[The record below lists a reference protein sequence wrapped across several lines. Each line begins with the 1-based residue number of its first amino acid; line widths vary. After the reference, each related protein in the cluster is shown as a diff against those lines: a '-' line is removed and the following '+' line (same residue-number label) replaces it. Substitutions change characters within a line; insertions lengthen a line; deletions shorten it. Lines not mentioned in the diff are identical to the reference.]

1 MKNKFG
7 SAISFLPD
15 ELKVILENISEEI
28 KSVAYE
34 IRIRTE
40 KCIAVETSAGTYFIG
55 KNRVTRIYS
64 DDLYKVSRQQMRDS
78 FNRLCGYSVYSH
90 LDTISQCFI
99 TLPAGHRVG
108 ICGTAVTEKEKVTAI
123 RDVNSLNIRI
133 AGEYKGCADE
143 VLSRVFENR
152 LSNVI
157 IAGPPSSGKTTLL
170 RDIARQISGGKFGE
184 YYKVSVVDERCEIAP
199 VNDGICLCDI
209 GANTDVLSLFRKAE
223 GIMCAIRSLSPHLIV
238 CDEVGTEKEC
248 EAIKSA
254 LNSGVMF
261 ALSIH
266 ASSKDELLMKPQ
278 FRTLIRSGAVFKAVI
293 LSSNPCE
300 IKEIL
305 QIGENDAEAIVSDVT
320 GSGNSYF
327 RSVC

>member
-1 MKNKFG
+1 MERKFE
-7 SAISFLPD
+7 SAVAFLPD
-15 ELKVILENISEEI
+15 ALKSILVNISDEI
-28 KSVAYE
+28 KSDVYE
-34 IRIRTE
+34 IRIRTG
-40 KCIAVETSAGTYFIG
+40 KCIVVETSGGTYFVG

-64 DDLYKVSRQQMRDS
+64 DDLYKVSRQEMRES

-108 ICGTAVTEKEKVTAI
+108 ICGTAVTENEKVTAI

-143 VLSRVFENR
+143 VLARAFENH

-199 VNDGICLCDI
+199 VSDGVCLCDL
-209 GANTDVLSLFRKAE
+209 GANTDILSLFRKAE
-223 GIMCAIRSLSPHLIV
+223 GIMCALRSLSPHLIV
-238 CDEVGTEKEC
+238 CDEIGTKSEC

-254 LNSGVMF
+254 LNSGVMLV
-261 ALSIH
+261 LSIH
-266 ASSKDELLMKPQ
+266 ASSKEELFMKPQ
-278 FRTLIRSGAVFKAVI
+278 FKKLLESGTVFSAVI
-293 LSSNPCE
+293 LSTRPCE

-305 QIGENDAEAIVSDVT
+305 RIGENDAEVIGSVVT
-320 GSGNSYF
+320 GNGNSSF